1 MTVLPELQIDL
12 QTVIAATIAES
23 PGEYPEE
30 IGAYTIGIPTPEGVK
45 FSWEDTAEDAVRF
58 AKEQSSIW
66 AIAREGVLICT
77 SATGGAASVTPDPLA
92 NMDAEALRVLV
103 QQLQADLKAKTG
115 EVERVRD
122 QNVKL
127 KTERDDFDKIG
138 KDSLGKMRK
147 AETERDDAKKQLEKL
162 TGQLDTARRRADQAE
177 AESKAARKAEVEAK
191 AAAAESGL
199 RAEAA
204 EQRLAEVTAP
214 RPGGHIIARNITEAE
229 LDALTD
235 EGRKV
240 AHFQFMPDGKLN
252 AVIEPCAPVTQPSR
266 PRNQS
271 MVTPSGLPIPPIGRP
286 YTPRVPVPTVPS
298 SNAPQTRALMTVPQ
312 PVGGHHDAPTDT
324 DLPKRVPTFNEIL
337 AARLSGQIDAAQFT
351 KYANALAGYNA
362 AQKVAAQ

>member
-12 QTVIAATIAES
+12 QTVQ
-23 PGEYPEE
+23 
-30 IGAYTIGIPTPEGVK
+30 TPVG
-45 FSWEDTAEDAVRF
+45 DT
-58 AKEQSSIW
+58 Q
-66 AIAREGVLICT
+66 T
-77 SATGGAASVTPDPLA
+77 ATGGAASVAPDPLA

-115 EVERVRD
+115 EVERVRG
-122 QNVKL
+122 QNVTL
-127 KTERDDFDKIG
+127 KTERDDNDKLAKDALRKQRESEG
-138 KDSLGKMRK
+138 KHKD
-147 AETERDDAKKQLEKL
+147 AESEIKKL
-162 TGQLDTARRRADQAE
+162 TGQLDTARRRADQLE
-177 AESKAARKAEVEAK
+177 ESEKTARKAEMEAK

-204 EQRLAEVTAP
+204 EERLAEVTAP

-271 MVTPSGLPIPPIGRP
+271 MVTPSGLPIPPIGNPYRRP
-286 YTPRVPVPTVPS
+286 SVPPVPS
-298 SNAPQTRALMTVPQ
+298 SNAPRTQHDEQTRALMV
-312 PVGGHHDAPTDT
+312 APSMEETM
-324 DLPKRVPTFNEIL
+324 PPRVPTFNEIL
-337 AARLSGQIDAAQFT
+337 SARLSGKIDAAQFT
-351 KYANALAGYNA
+351 KYANALAGYKA
-362 AQKVAAQ
+362 AQKVGAMQP